1 MPGLYMGSRNSIR
14 VRSNCIIFEG
24 VDCNLFI
31 WQFGFRRNPAFSLF
45 VFLWLDNGHKHDQ
58 NIVAILLILVQGW
71 RRSYPH

>member
-14 VRSNCIIFEG
+14 VRSKCIIFEG

-45 VFLWLDNGHKHDQ
+45 VFLWLDSGHQHDQ
-58 NIVAILLILVQGW
+58 KNIAAIYLIPV
-71 RRSYPH
+71 